1 MAPTLDKSYEKDLS
15 EFPHKGEIRNL
26 RYGYILNEASLFKIT
41 EIEIIEPEDD
51 NVRYILIE
59 LVGADDHDVV
69 GEFILDSDDND
80 INEQDT
86 IRNLLSSGLL
96 DETKNTVAGRI
107 SLRNYSF
114 VENNEDIDCYQVSGV
129 ETIRSRRQRGLCNK
143 SYLFLLNW
151 YEHLVCDDKQ
161 TIPGAKIWAGP
172 LVRTGEVRI
181 YNEKGMVFEDVLG
194 DFGRGKNTGFLP
206 WNKGTLQEYD
216 LGPWLPNELQKTVQK
231 FIVLI
236 ISRSTRSPVGL
247 PIE

>member
-1 MAPTLDKSYEKDLS
+1 MAPTLDSSYEKDLS
-15 EFPHKGEIRNL
+15 EFPHKGETRNL
-26 RYGYILNEASLFKIT
+26 RFGYILNEASLFKIT

-51 NVRYILIE
+51 NVRYIMIE
-59 LVGADDHDVV
+59 RVGATDHDAV
-69 GEFILDSDDND
+69 GEFILDSDDAD
-80 INEQDT
+80 ISEQDT
-86 IRNLLSSGLL
+86 IRNLLDSDML

-107 SLRNYSF
+107 ALRSYSF
-114 VENNEDIDCYQVSGV
+114 VENSRDIDCYQVSGV
-129 ETIRSRRQRGLCNK
+129 ETTRALRQRGLCNK

-194 DFGRGKNTGFLP
+194 DFGRGKSTGFLP

-216 LGPWLPNELQKTVQK
+216 LGPWRPNELQKTVQK

-236 ISRSTRSPVGL
+236 ISRCTRSPVGL